1 MVRHMNQTELIA
13 QIADELQIPKTHSQ
27 LLLRATLQEIR
38 DLLVNGQAVTIPQ
51 WGTFDTATHEPW
63 RGFLPPGFL
72 PLGEGYALFPKRRV
86 PVFRTGQQLHDGVY
100 ELDDIGERVPA

>member
-1 MVRHMNQTELIA
+1 MVRRMNQTELIA
-13 QIADELQIPKTHSQ
+13 QIADELQIPKTDSQ

-38 DLLVNGQAVTIPQ
+38 DLLANGEAVTIPQ
-51 WGTFDTATHEPW
+51 WGTFDTATHESW